1 MDFSYLPGC
10 MFPHLS
16 PKGFFFFWYKL
27 KIDFNQANAK
37 SPFGSLNHLLILSLQ
52 TEIKCQAISMCERHD
67 L

>member
-16 PKGFFFFWYKL
+16 PNGFLFLYKL
-27 KIDFNQANAK
+27 KIDFNQTNAK
-37 SPFGSLNHLLILSLQ
+37 SPFGSMNHLLILSLQ
-52 TEIKCQAISMCERHD
+52 TEIKCQAISMCKSHD